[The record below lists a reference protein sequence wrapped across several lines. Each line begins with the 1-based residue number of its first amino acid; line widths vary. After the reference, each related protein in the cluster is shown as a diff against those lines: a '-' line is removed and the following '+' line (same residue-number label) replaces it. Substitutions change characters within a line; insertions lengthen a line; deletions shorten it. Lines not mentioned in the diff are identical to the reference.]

1 MGFARRL
8 YTTASR
14 SRCRRGMV
22 CGPLIVCASSS
33 GDRRHEHIGHG
44 GHQIRAGSASHHSR
58 KLPSSEELEI
68 DRRDLRQRGVE
79 ATGRLHAPRHRF
91 DRIRRDVQQAAAF
104 ARAHRHIDVG
114 AVQLPLGAAAPGLA
128 APAHLAVQGPAQR
141 RFHIRHGAREA
152 GATRLQLSHAQ
163 GAQSGLV
170 FHSDTRLVPSSRP
183 VKRGPSAAT
192 TTARSRSTSTVRG
205 LAAGAAPRSVKCSG
219 RVTVFNEPASQ
230 TYTRPR
236 VGSRY
241 VRSNRIEI
249 RWPASGWYGCVT
261 TSESKRSLY
270 GDAVCSDRR
279 NTERSLP
286 PVLLRDVHPSN
297 RLRSVRPP
305 LQPLGEGAEVVLHC
319 LSVVPPRLT
328 IHARSGFLLQ
338 RGIGRPQSL
347 QVIDVVQE
355 RREPQLPVPSCR
367 LTYPLQ
373 RTERAVP
380 ARCPGRVLLGQVSF
394 GQTASLHL
402 LRDRLPGV
410 VRRLHWYCRSV
421 RLPLVVHRRRASKD
435 FPTRSAATVPA
446 GDQGTSRFSC
456 EALPY
461 VHGVSDR
468 AGSRRVSRYRRAE
481 WSLPLLLTASAPRR
495 KCLSRLNTRPARIP
509 VNASTRS
516 SRAAPHDSGSVWLAT
531 PSPYDSF
538 IHYTSPV

>member
-1 MGFARRL
+1 MPSASMINVSLRLQNSSKRWRSAELRAKREISSPKIAPTSPRHTRLTTSLNPVRPDPLRPDNPRSVSIVTIADAGHPRRAASSASAYWRAVDSVCSRTCISVDCRT

-14 SRCRRGMV
+14 SRCRRVIV

-58 KLPSSEELEI
+58 KLPSSKELEI

-152 GATRLQLSHAQ
+152 GATRWQLSHAQ

-219 RVTVFNEPASQ
+219 RVTVFNGPASQ

-270 GDAVCSDRR
+270 ADAVCSDRR
-279 NTERSLP
+279 NRDGTLFSVFLRNVDPTQRLRAVLVTHEAMVER
-286 PVLLRDVHPSN
+286 RDVPPHVQFVLP
-297 RLRSVRPP
+297 VRD
-305 LQPLGEGAEVVLHC
+305 LV
-319 LSVVPPRLT
+319 
-328 IHARSGFLLQ
+328 HARARVF
-338 RGIGRPQSL
+338 PQTL
-347 QVIDVVQE
+347 KG
-355 RREPQLPVPSCR
+355 CR
-367 LTYPLQ
+367 
-373 RTERAVP
+373 
-380 ARCPGRVLLGQVSF
+380 
-394 GQTASLHL
+394 
-402 LRDRLPGV
+402 
-410 VRRLHWYCRSV
+410 
-421 RLPLVVHRRRASKD
+421 
-435 FPTRSAATVPA
+435 
-446 GDQGTSRFSC
+446 
-456 EALPY
+456 
-461 VHGVSDR
+461 
-468 AGSRRVSRYRRAE
+468 
-481 WSLPLLLTASAPRR
+481 
-495 KCLSRLNTRPARIP
+495 
-509 VNASTRS
+509 
-516 SRAAPHDSGSVWLAT
+516 
-531 PSPYDSF
+531 
-538 IHYTSPV
+538 